1 MNKHTVWSVC
11 FQAPENW
18 GVQSILIGR
27 GLDQVWFPSYIDRMA
42 DDVETRNGMWRWGI
56 VASFMIHG
64 LIAFVILV
72 GIPFELPKPEAE
84 EVVSVE
90 IVPPEPEKAEEPQPP
105 PPAEAEVE
113 EEAQQQPAEAEE
125 EAQQQPAP
133 PPANEAAEAP
143 EETGSGQPLDA
154 FRPVVQ
160 FGDKDAGPEKAE
172 DGASTDQGEAAE
184 KPPEPDMPQQA
195 ELPPQADPVPDNS
208 AARDASLPGAEQ
220 QDVAEAEKQAEA
232 AGAPVPEEITVPDMG
247 EGSVTSEGG
256 GTPVPV
262 PMPAPRD
269 ETVNVDIA
277 TASPSESPEADRETK
292 PAEMP
297 VLKKAGQLFSPS
309 VTDNPLA
316 TIAMGNM
323 SRGERAAE
331 LCNTEL
337 REQLRHGS
345 PAFNPNLL
353 PKPRLTG
360 ENVIDARSIGFRV
373 RDRWYDVSFRCE
385 VDGQAMKVVSFSH
398 QVGGAVPKS
407 EWRKRGFPAY

>member
-1 MNKHTVWSVC
+1 
-11 FQAPENW
+11 
-18 GVQSILIGR
+18 
-27 GLDQVWFPSYIDRMA
+27 MA

-90 IVPPEPEKAEEPQPP
+90 IVPPEQEKAEELPP
-105 PPAEAEVE
+105 PPA
-113 EEAQQQPAEAEE
+113 PSAEAEE
-125 EAQQQPAP
+125 EAQQQPEP
-133 PPANEAAEAP
+133 PPASDAAQAP
-143 EETGSGQPLDA
+143 EEAGSGQPLDT

-172 DGASTDQGEAAE
+172 DGASADKGEAAE

-195 ELPPQADPVPDNS
+195 ELLPQAEPVPENS
-208 AARDASLPGAEQ
+208 AARDEPLADADAEQ
-220 QDVAEAEKQAEA
+220 QDVAEAENKAEA
-232 AGAPVPEEITVPDMG
+232 AGAPVPEEITVPDVA
-247 EGSVTSEGG
+247 EGPVASEGG
-256 GTPVPV
+256 GVPVPV
-262 PMPAPRD
+262 PAPRN
-269 ETVNVDIA
+269 EMVNTDIA
-277 TASPSESPEADRETK
+277 AAGPSESPEADQEAK
-292 PAEMP
+292 PAETP
-297 VLKKAGQLFSPS
+297 VLQKAGQLFSPS

-316 TIAMGNM
+316 TIAMGSM

-345 PAFNPNLL
+345 PAYNPNLL

-360 ENVIDARSIGFRV
+360 ENVIDARSIGFRA

-398 QVGGAVPKS
+398 QVGGAIPKS

>member
-1 MNKHTVWSVC
+1 
-11 FQAPENW
+11 
-18 GVQSILIGR
+18 
-27 GLDQVWFPSYIDRMA
+27 MA

-56 VASFMIHG
+56 LASFMIHC

-84 EVVSVE
+84 DVVSVE

-105 PPAEAEVE
+105 SVPPAEAEVE

-125 EAQQQPAP
+125 EAQQQSAP
-133 PPANEAAEAP
+133 PPTNEAAEAP
-143 EETGSGQPLDA
+143 EEAGSGQPLDA

-160 FGDKDAGPEKAE
+160 FGDRDAGPEKAE
-172 DGASTDQGEAAE
+172 DGASTDKGEAAE
-184 KPPEPDMPQQA
+184 KPPEPDVPQLA
-195 ELPPQADPVPDNS
+195 ELPPQADPVPDDS
-208 AARDASLPGAEQ
+208 AARDEQKPDAEAEQ

-232 AGAPVPEEITVPDMG
+232 AGAPVPEEITVPDVG
-247 EGSVTSEGG
+247 AGPSASEGG
-256 GTPVPV
+256 GVPVPV
-262 PMPAPRD
+262 PAPRN
-269 ETVNVDIA
+269 EMVNAEIA
-277 TASPSESPEADRETK
+277 AANPSESKEADQEAKPVETAVLQK
-292 PAEMP
+292 AE
-297 VLKKAGQLFSPS
+297 QLFSPS
-309 VTDNPLA
+309 VTDNPMA

-345 PAFNPNLL
+345 PAYNPNLL
-353 PKPRLTG
+353 PKPRLAKG
-360 ENVIDARSIGFRV
+360 NVIDARSIGFRV
-373 RDRWYDVSFRCE
+373 QDRWYDVSFRCE

-398 QVGGAVPKS
+398 QVGGAIPKS